1 MAKLADAPASGA
13 GEGNL
18 MQVQVLLSAF
28 SFNQTYFKRSD
39 FFYIQKGL
47 IQVEIIKFPDEQSVI
62 EAMQNDELMI
72 SAIRTDG
79 KTAVLAPL
87 DYVFKH
93 NILIAKAGY
102 NQTDI
107 DKFFRIIFDRNG
119 ANWTF
124 VCPSDYK
131 DISHKLY
138 RIKTF
143 YKDGL
148 SKIGEFLSAIG
159 YCISINIPERY
170 KYFDMK

>member
-28 SFNQTYFKRSD
+28 SFIRPLLKGLI
-39 FFYIQKGL
+39 FFIQKGL
-47 IQVEIIKFPDEQSVI
+47 IQVEIIKFPDKKTVI

-107 DKFFRIIFDRNG
+107 DKFFRIIFDENG

-131 DISHKLY
+131 DISLKSC
-138 RIKTF
+138 RIKAF

-148 SKIGEFLSAIG
+148 SKIGEFLSSIG

>member
-1 MAKLADAPASGA
+1 M
-13 GEGNL
+13 
-18 MQVQVLLSAF
+18 
-28 SFNQTYFKRSD
+28 
-39 FFYIQKGL
+39 
-47 IQVEIIKFPDEQSVI
+47 EIIKLPDKKTVI

-72 SAIRTDG
+72 SAIRTDS

-93 NILIAKAGY
+93 NILISKAGY

-107 DKFFRIIFDRNG
+107 DKFFRIIFDENG

-124 VCPSDYK
+124 VCPPDYK
-131 DISHKLY
+131 DISLKSC
-138 RIKTF
+138 RIKAF

-148 SKIGEFLSAIG
+148 SKIGEFLSTIG
-159 YCISINIPERY
+159 YCISINIPQRY

>member
-47 IQVEIIKFPDEQSVI
+47 IQVEIIKLPDEQSVI

-72 SAIRTDG
+72 SAIRTDS

-93 NILIAKAGY
+93 NITQI
-102 NQTDI
+102 
-107 DKFFRIIFDRNG
+107 R
-119 ANWTF
+119 
-124 VCPSDYK
+124 
-131 DISHKLY
+131 
-138 RIKTF
+138 
-143 YKDGL
+143 
-148 SKIGEFLSAIG
+148 
-159 YCISINIPERY
+159 
-170 KYFDMK
+170 